1 MCYADVTPFLHEVS
15 DAEMG
20 ATPDF
25 NTQHR
30 CKKYDKIQEWQR
42 THHARAAKGQTGE
55 EGHGGHGH

>member
-1 MCYADVTPFLHEVS
+1 MTPFLHETEPG
-15 DAEMG
+15 AELG

-30 CKKYDKIQEWQR
+30 CKKYDKIQAWQR
-42 THHARAAKGQTGE
+42 AHHARAATGQTG